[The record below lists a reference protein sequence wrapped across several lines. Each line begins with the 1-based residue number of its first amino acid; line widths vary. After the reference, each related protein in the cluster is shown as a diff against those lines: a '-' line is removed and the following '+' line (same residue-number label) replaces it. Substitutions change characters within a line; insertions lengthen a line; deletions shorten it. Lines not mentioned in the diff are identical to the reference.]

1 MRDVKLKQAIKN
13 AYDKSKEGTKPM
25 NPYTRENATVTAFKK
40 GTSSAL
46 RPMVKNS
53 NSDYKKPVTWSAQK
67 PAGTTA
73 TESAGTIASS
83 QKPAQ
88 LTKKDAKTQIEQQNL
103 QYKIDK
109 NRKRKEDKLN
119 KEKNKFNTTAAI
131 TTGGALLGLASQAKN
146 LFKKD

>member
-1 MRDVKLKQAIKN
+1 MPEKLKQAIKK

-25 NPYTRENATVTAFKK
+25 NPYTRENAIVTAFKK

-53 NSDYKKPVTWSAQK
+53 NSDYKKPVTGSAQK
-67 PAGTTA
+67 PAVTTA

-83 QKPAQ
+83 EKPAQ
-88 LTKKDAKTQIEQQNL
+88 LTRKDANKQIQQQNL
-103 QYKIDK
+103 QDKIDK
-109 NRKRKEDKLN
+109 NKKRKEDKLN
-119 KEKNKFNTTAAI
+119 KEKKKLNTAAAI
-131 TTGGALLGLASQAKN
+131 TTGGALLGLASQAKS